1 MSGGTQRRQVS
12 GAVLVAVLC
21 LAEVLNML
29 GNATFPALIPVFQH
43 DWALSNTAAGW
54 VSGVYYAGYVAAVPV
69 LVSLTDRRDARLIY
83 VLSSGLGA
91 LGALGFALF
100 AVDALS
106 AALWRLLGGVGLAGT
121 YMVGLKILADRIEG
135 PNQSR
140 AVAFYTAH
148 FNVGVTVSVLA
159 AGEIAALAD
168 WRWAFG
174 LAALGNLAAALL
186 ILVCVAGGR
195 GPARRAEGGSVLDV
209 RPVFRNRKALG
220 YILAYSAHIWE
231 LFGFRTWLVAFLAF
245 AAGLQGADLFGLRPT
260 QLATILLLLHLP
272 AAILGNEAAL
282 RFGRRRAITAT
293 MLLSALLA
301 CGLGFLAPAAPWI
314 LLPVCALYSV
324 LVIADSAAITAGA
337 VAAAEPA
344 RRGATMAMHTML
356 GFGAGVLGPLAFGAV
371 LDLAGG
377 SGEVASWGLAFAAMG
392 LVAALGPLFLARLGA
407 GPAVGSGRR

>member
-1 MSGGTQRRQVS
+1 MSGGTQRRQAS

-29 GNATFPALIPVFQH
+29 GNATFPALIPVFQR
-43 DWALSNTAAGW
+43 DWALSNTGAGW
-54 VSGVYYAGYVAAVPV
+54 ISGVYYAGYVAAVPL

-83 VLSSGLGA
+83 VLSSALGA

-106 AALWRLLGGVGLAGT
+106 AAFWRVLGGVGLAGT

-186 ILVCVAGGR
+186 ILVCVADGR
-195 GPARRAEGGSVLDV
+195 APRRAAEEGSALDI

-245 AAGLQGADLFGLRPT
+245 AAGLQGAELLGLRPT

-301 CGLGFLAPAAPWI
+301 CGLGFLAPAAPW
-314 LLPVCALYSV
+314 LLLLACAVYSV

-344 RRGATMAMHTML
+344 RRGATMAVHTML

-377 SGEVASWGLAFAAMG
+377 SARVEAWGLAFAAMG
-392 LVAALGPLFLARLGA
+392 LVAALGPIFLAGFGA
-407 GPAVGSGRR
+407 GAAEGRVRR

>member
-1 MSGGTQRRQVS
+1 VSGGRQRRQAS
-12 GAVLVAVLC
+12 GAFLVALLC

-29 GNATFPALIPVFQH
+29 GNATFPALIPVFQRE
-43 DWALSNTAAGW
+43 WGLSNTGAGW
-54 VSGVYYAGYVAAVPV
+54 VSGVYYAGYVAAVPL

-100 AVDALS
+100 AVDAFS
-106 AALWRLLGGVGLAGT
+106 AALWRVLGGVGLAGT
-121 YMVGLKILADRIEG
+121 YMVGLKILADRVEG

-168 WRWAFG
+168 WSWAFG

-186 ILVCVAGGR
+186 ILVFVADGR
-195 GPARRAEGGSVLDV
+195 TPARPAESGSALDI

-220 YILAYSAHIWE
+220 YILAYSVHIWE

-245 AAGLQGADLFGLRPT
+245 AAGLQGAELFGLRPT

-293 MLLSALLA
+293 MLLSAALA
-301 CGLGFLAPAAPWI
+301 CTLGFLAPVAPW
-314 LLPVCALYSV
+314 LLVLVCAVYSF

-344 RRGATMAMHTML
+344 RRGATMAVHTML
-356 GFGAGVLGPLAFGAV
+356 GFGAGVLGPLAFGAI

-377 SGEVASWGLAFAAMG
+377 SAEVVAWGLAFAAMG
-392 LVAALGPLFLARLGA
+392 LVAALGPVFLARFSKGA
-407 GPAVGSGRR
+407 PGGGVQR

>member
-1 MSGGTQRRQVS
+1 MSGGRQRRQAS

-29 GNATFPALIPVFQH
+29 GNATFPALIPVFQRE
-43 DWALSNTAAGW
+43 WGLSNTGAGW
-54 VSGVYYAGYVAAVPV
+54 VSGVYYAGYVAAVPL

-100 AVDALS
+100 AVDAVS
-106 AALWRLLGGVGLAGT
+106 AALWRVLGGVGLAGT

-135 PNQSR
+135 RHQSR

-159 AGEIAALAD
+159 AGEIAALAG
-168 WRWAFG
+168 WSWAFG

-186 ILVCVAGGR
+186 ILVFVADGR
-195 GPARRAEGGSVLDV
+195 RPAGPAGAGSALDI

-220 YILAYSAHIWE
+220 YILAYSVHIWE

-293 MLLSALLA
+293 MLLSAVLA
-301 CGLGFLAPAAPWI
+301 CSLGFLAPVAPW
-314 LLPVCALYSV
+314 LLVLVCAVYSF

-344 RRGATMAMHTML
+344 RRGATMAVHTML

-377 SGEVASWGLAFAAMG
+377 AAEVVAWGLAFAAMG
-392 LVAALGPLFLARLGA
+392 LVAALGPVFLARFSREESGGGA
-407 GPAVGSGRR
+407 RR

>member
-1 MSGGTQRRQVS
+1 VSGGRQRRQAS
-12 GAVLVAVLC
+12 GAFLVALLC

-29 GNATFPALIPVFQH
+29 GNATFPALIPVFQRE
-43 DWALSNTAAGW
+43 WGLSNTGAGW
-54 VSGVYYAGYVAAVPV
+54 VSGVYYAGYVAAVPL

-100 AVDALS
+100 AVDAFS
-106 AALWRLLGGVGLAGT
+106 AALWRVLGGVGLAGT
-121 YMVGLKILADRIEG
+121 YMVGLKILADRVEG

-168 WRWAFG
+168 WSWAFG

-186 ILVCVAGGR
+186 ILVFVADSR
-195 GPARRAEGGSVLDV
+195 TPAGPAESGSVLDI

-220 YILAYSAHIWE
+220 YILAYSVHIWE

-245 AAGLQGADLFGLRPT
+245 AAGLQGAELFGLRPT

-293 MLLSALLA
+293 MLLSAALA
-301 CGLGFLAPAAPWI
+301 CTLGFLAPVAPW
-314 LLPVCALYSV
+314 LLVLVCAVYSF

-344 RRGATMAMHTML
+344 RRGATMAVHTML
-356 GFGAGVLGPLAFGAV
+356 GFGAGVLGPLAFGAI
-371 LDLAGG
+371 LDLSGG
-377 SGEVASWGLAFAAMG
+377 SAEVVAWGLAFAAMG
-392 LVAALGPLFLARLGA
+392 LVAALGPVFLARFSKGA
-407 GPAVGSGRR
+407 PGGGVQR